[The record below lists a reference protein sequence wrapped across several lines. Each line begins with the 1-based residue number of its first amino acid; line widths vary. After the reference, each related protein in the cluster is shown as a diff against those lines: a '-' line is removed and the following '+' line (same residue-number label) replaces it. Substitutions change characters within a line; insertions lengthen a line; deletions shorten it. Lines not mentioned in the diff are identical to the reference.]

1 MTQQATALD
10 IVRSHIK
17 SEQTMGRMMIALKH
31 ETPTVEAKN
40 QVKQYQASVLQT
52 IEKTVGTD
60 KDLSTKNPHSI
71 VQCMIDAAQFRM
83 MIDGRQHAHLVPYG
97 NAVTLQ
103 IGYRGYLAKIK
114 EIYPD
119 ADFTV
124 EPIYK
129 GDELKVWH
137 DEDGAHYS
145 LEKNNVFASG
155 EQDFEG
161 VLFAVKYT
169 DNGRLVSKVVPV
181 PKERIDRARKAAK
194 QDFVWRSDYI
204 EKAKAAAIKNAC
216 KNMFAS
222 ITTLQEMVNYDNDK
236 HHDPNKGQ
244 KNTAARSL
252 LDNLNSS
259 IDETLPKREA
269 PKEPENN
276 DDGDIEGDFSVVED
290 GEAVIV

>member
-1 MTQQATALD
+1 MTQQTTALD
-10 IVRSHIK
+10 VVRSHIK

-31 ETPTVEAKN
+31 ENPTVEAKN

-60 KDLSTKNPHSI
+60 KDLSTKNPLSI

-137 DEDGAHYS
+137 DEDGAHYT
-145 LEKNNVFASG
+145 LEKNSVFASG
-155 EQDFEG
+155 EENFEG
-161 VLFAVKYT
+161 ILFAVKYT

-222 ITTLQEMVNYDNDK
+222 ITTLQEMVSYDNEK
-236 HHDPNKGQ
+236 NSDPRKGQ
-244 KNTAARSL
+244 ENKAARSL

-259 IDETLPKREA
+259 IEETLPKN
-269 PKEPENN
+269 EPEA
-276 DDGDIEGDFSVVED
+276 DSGGDIEGDFQVVDD
-290 GEAVIV
+290 GDAIIV